1 MRVMLMAGLLAV
13 AGMANAGTPLPDGP
27 HIVVSGAGRVS
38 VAPDMARVVLSV
50 SKRDPVAA
58 NAKLAVDAAVNG
70 YLEVLKR
77 NRIAEADVTASA
89 ISVNEDYEWQNNRK
103 VSRGFRGSRNVSVH
117 LRDVP
122 KLNALL
128 DGGLAAGMNQIDA
141 VNFESSRE
149 DALRQEARRKA
160 AAQSRERATELA
172 TAYGATL
179 GKIYSIN
186 SVGSSMANR
195 YGGELGTVTVTG
207 TAMNAPGV
215 VPVGQYLAPTIE
227 FNERVDVV
235 FDLQR

>member
-1 MRVMLMAGLLAV
+1 MRAMMVTGLLV
-13 AGMANAGTPLPDGP
+13 LAGMANAGTPLPDGP
-27 HIVVSGAGRVS
+27 HVVTSGEGKVS
-38 VAPDMARVVLSV
+38 VAPDMVRIVLSV
-50 SKRDPVAA
+50 SKRDPIAA
-58 NAKLAVDAAVNG
+58 NAKHAIDAAVNG

-77 NRIAEADVTASA
+77 NKIAETDVSASA
-89 ISVNEDYEWQNNRK
+89 ISVNEDYDWQNNRK

-117 LRDVP
+117 LRDVS

-128 DGGLAAGMNQIDA
+128 DGGLAAGMNQIDS

-172 TAYGATL
+172 VAYGATL

-186 SVGSSMANR
+186 SVGSSMTNR

-215 VPVGQYLAPTIE
+215 VLVGQYLAPTIE
-227 FNERVDVV
+227 FNENVQVV